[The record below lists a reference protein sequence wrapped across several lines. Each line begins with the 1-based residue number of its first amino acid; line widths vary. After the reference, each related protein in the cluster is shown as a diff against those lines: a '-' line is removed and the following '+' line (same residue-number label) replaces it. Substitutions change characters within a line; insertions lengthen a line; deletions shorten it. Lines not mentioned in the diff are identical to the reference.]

1 MAKVDC
7 AVRLWEMLFSCV
19 TQGSVLGPLLF
30 NSYMSEICF
39 FKRPANID
47 FGGYADNSTPYTY
60 SSNMENVLDNLKG
73 ALEKMFH
80 WFSRKNLV
88 ANAGK
93 SHLLT
98 SPKTPVDIHIFNTK
112 ILSE

>member
-1 MAKVDC
+1 
-7 AVRLWEMLFSCV
+7 
-19 TQGSVLGPLLF
+19 
-30 NSYMSEICF
+30 
-39 FKRPANID
+39 
-47 FGGYADNSTPYTY
+47 
-60 SSNMENVLDNLKG
+60 MESVLDNLKG

-80 WFSRKNLV
+80 WFSTKNLV

>member
-19 TQGSVLGPLLF
+19 TRGSVLGPLLF
-30 NSYMSEICF
+30 NSYMYEICF

-60 SSNMENVLDNLKG
+60 SSNMESVLDNLKG

-80 WFSRKNLV
+80 WFSTKNLV

-98 SPKTPVDIHIFNTK
+98 SPKMPVDIHIFNSK